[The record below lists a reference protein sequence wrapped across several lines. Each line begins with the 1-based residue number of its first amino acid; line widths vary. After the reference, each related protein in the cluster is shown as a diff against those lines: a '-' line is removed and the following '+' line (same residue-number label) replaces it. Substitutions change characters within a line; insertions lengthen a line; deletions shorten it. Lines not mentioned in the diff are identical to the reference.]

1 MGIRS
6 DDLCWWCL
14 CWCSPAPCWLSVLQ
28 QHCSLPLSLSVSTP
42 NSPSMELFPRWVNAL
57 FLVAY
62 ALFLDYV
69 FQVQDLTFLLVELY
83 KGLVSL
89 LFQTIHVLVLS
100 DSLFPSMHC
109 PAQFTDISKLHQD
122 PLNPI
127 PDHFLRYGTVLG
139 PILVVS
145 TSGRMPFK
153 KGTVYNYPSGCPWTD
168 RSPPTW
174 TTMHLD
180 FWEESVG
187 NWIENLGKV

>member
-1 MGIRS
+1 MPLLMQPS
-6 DDLCWWCL
+6 TLLAFCAAAAL
-14 CWCSPAPCWLSVLQ
+14 LAPTELVH
-28 QHCSLPLSLSVSTP
+28 QHSQLPFHAAVSQVGRCFIP
-42 NSPSMELFPRWVNAL
+42 GG
-57 FLVAY
+57 Y
-62 ALFLDYV
+62 AVFLDSV

-100 DSLFPSMHC
+100 DSLLPSIHC
-109 PAQFTDISKLHQD
+109 PAQFTDISELHQD

-139 PILVVS
+139 PVLVVS

-153 KGTVYNYPSGCPWTD
+153 KGTVYSCPSGCPWTD

-187 NWIENLGKV
+187 N